1 MKKRPIEATRSKALV
16 TINTTKTA
24 VRFAVPVTILKQL
37 QQELAQF
44 AIHSEEEAS
53 VPWREVFS
61 DLIGKSSE
69 SGVMLRASRKEA
81 ALTQIELARKLG
93 IPQSNLSAME
103 TGKLAIGRIMAKRL
117 AVIFKT
123 DYRLFT

>member
-103 TGKLAIGRIMAKRL
+103 TGKRAIGRIMAKRL